1 MKVKWWHTISS
12 LKSEYRSR
20 LTKNLPFIIINKW
33 GEEALKDLFFSNVWC
48 RMLPGAKIIERRF
61 IIAGLFNHRTIIPAK
76 GRLGPPGPGS
86 PVRPGRPG
94 EGGTTYRMFLCV
106 KSCYCGFLRGRR
118 RNSHNGVKLILKKTD
133 IFQNISLQWTEI
145 KKYIFWSYNIPV
157 KSYFPSLRSYLQKR
171 QSKFRP
177 IIKCS
182 ILNFGL
188 IFTQWYG
195 RMYLF

>member
-20 LTKNLPFIIINKW
+20 LTKNFPFIIINKW

-76 GRLGPPGPGS
+76 GRLGPPGLGS
-86 PVRPGRPG
+86 PGRPG

-118 RNSHNGVKLILKKTD
+118 RNSHNGVKLILKKQRL
-133 IFQNISLQWTEI
+133 FRISVLDGQKLEN
-145 KKYIFWSYNIPV
+145 KYILIVYVLIISV
-157 KSYFPSLRSYLQKR
+157 KSYFLSLRSYKKGNQIAD
-171 QSKFRP
+171 Q
-177 IIKCS
+177 
-182 ILNFGL
+182 
-188 IFTQWYG
+188 
-195 RMYLF
+195 

>member
-76 GRLGPPGPGS
+76 HT
-86 PVRPGRPG
+86 V
-94 EGGTTYRMFLCV
+94 
-106 KSCYCGFLRGRR
+106 
-118 RNSHNGVKLILKKTD
+118 
-133 IFQNISLQWTEI
+133 SLQVFCSFSFFLSSSFFFSVWFNLFRLPRVF
-145 KKYIFWSYNIPV
+145 IFNLVYNIMPV
-157 KSYFPSLRSYLQKR
+157 SIFLRSYLL
-171 QSKFRP
+171 SLD
-177 IIKCS
+177 S
-182 ILNFGL
+182 ISGPLDDASAPFED
-188 IFTQWYG
+188 
-195 RMYLF
+195 